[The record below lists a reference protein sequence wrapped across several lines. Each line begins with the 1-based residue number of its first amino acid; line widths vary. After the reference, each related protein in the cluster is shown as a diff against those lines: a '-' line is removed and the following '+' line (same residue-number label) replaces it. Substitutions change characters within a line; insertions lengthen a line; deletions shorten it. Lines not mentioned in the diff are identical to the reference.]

1 MEINELIE
9 GCKLN
14 NQLCYTKIYNIY
26 KPKLFRLISKY
37 IKDEDT
43 IEELIQQTFI
53 KFYEKINH
61 DYNYKSLDGWFSII
75 SRNLSIDYLRK
86 YNKNNHYELIE
97 CYHSSHNPFEDEDIN
112 NTIHYNSGLIKKYI
126 DELTPAIKNVFIMHV
141 IQDYKHK
148 EIAEMLGINEGTSKS
163 NLFKAKIK
171 IKKMLN
177 QKIET
182 C

>member
-14 NQLCYTKIYNIY
+14 NQSCYTKIYNIY

-53 KFYEKINH
+53 KFYEKINS
-61 DYNYKSLDGWFSII
+61 DYDYKSLDGWFSII
-75 SRNLSIDYLRK
+75 ARNLSIDYLRK
-86 YNKNNHYELIE
+86 YKNNSYYELIE
-97 CYHSSHNPFEDEDIN
+97 NYHSLYNPFDDEDIN
-112 NTIHYNSGLIKKYI
+112 NTIQYNSGLIRKYI

-171 IKKMLN
+171 IKNVLN

-182 C
+182 Y